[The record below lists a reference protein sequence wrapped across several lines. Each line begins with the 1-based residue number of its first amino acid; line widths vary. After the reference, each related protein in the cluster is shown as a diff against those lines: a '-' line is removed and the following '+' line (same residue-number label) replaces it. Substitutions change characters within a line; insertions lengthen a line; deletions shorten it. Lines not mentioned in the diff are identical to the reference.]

1 MTGIYVGLFLYI
13 VVTFGISVYTGR
25 NAKTSSSFI
34 VGKRNYGSV
43 VTALSMG
50 TTLASGFAFLGMV
63 GMGYTMGLVASWQCI
78 FGVLLEFIF
87 WYVLAHRMR
96 RLSIETGSVTPVEA
110 LSKLHGDPNNLIK
123 ICGGLM
129 IGLFMMF
136 FLAGQF
142 TAGSKAAVIM
152 NLDPTTVAI
161 GIAVLSIAY
170 IFLGGVNAAMWT
182 NAIQGLIMIFC
193 FFIVL
198 VMALSKVGGFSGLFA
213 GLSVAAPE
221 TIQWNN
227 GRPTGAAV
235 FFIVNYWLG
244 SSLGFFA
251 QPQAI
256 QKFLTINSDKKI
268 RSSCMISCLFN
279 FIRQLG
285 PVFIGMCCR
294 LIYPN
299 LADPETGMPQF
310 IVDFLPNLL
319 GGILMAGIFA
329 AIMSTTEALL
339 LHSTSE
345 ISRNFLQEGI
355 WKNKKVSDK
364 AYGKICKILTV
375 LIGIGGLSISLF
387 GSDGV
392 FTLIIFAFSGLF
404 TSMGPSLYFGLFW
417 KKCTSQGILAGVLT
431 GIPATAIWYYFL
443 KPAIGIHEA
452 FSVIVPIAAV
462 VIVSLATQNA
472 AQEENWAE
480 RLKAMMKEGKNLEKA
495 GKGSVSAQGN
505 KQAGVLLENG

>member
-1 MTGIYVGLFLYI
+1 MTGIFIGLILYI
-13 VVTFGISVYTGR
+13 AVTFGISIYTGR
-25 NAKTSSSFI
+25 SSKTSSSFI

-63 GMGYTMGLVASWQCI
+63 GMGYTMGIVASWQCI
-78 FGVLLEFIF
+78 FGVVLEFVF

-96 RLSIETGSVTPVEA
+96 RLSIDTGSVTPIEA
-110 LSKLHGDPNNLIK
+110 LSKLHGDPKNRIK

-129 IGLFMMF
+129 IGLFMVF

-152 NLDPTTVAI
+152 HLDPTFVAI
-161 GIAVLSIAY
+161 GIAVLSILY
-170 IFLGGVNAAMWT
+170 IFLGGINAAMWT
-182 NAIQGLIMIFC
+182 NAIQGLIMILC
-193 FFIVL
+193 FFVIL
-198 VMALSKVGGFSGLFA
+198 VMALGKVGGFSGLFS
-213 GLSVAAPE
+213 GLAEVAPE

-227 GRPTGAAV
+227 GRTTGNAT
-235 FFIVNYWLG
+235 FYIINYWLG

-256 QKFLTINSDKKI
+256 QKFLTINSEKKI
-268 RSSCMISCLFN
+268 RSSCMISCGFN

-294 LIYPN
+294 LIYPT
-299 LADPETGMPQF
+299 LADPEAGMPQF
-310 IVDFLPNLL
+310 IVDFMPNIF

-345 ISRNFLQEGI
+345 ISRNFLQQGI
-355 WKNKKVSDK
+355 WKNKDVSEK
-364 AYGKICKILTV
+364 TYGKICKVLTI
-375 LIGIGGLSISLF
+375 LIGIGGLMISLF

-392 FTLIIFAFSGLF
+392 FTLIIFAFSGLL
-404 TSMGPSLYFGLFW
+404 TSMGPSLYLGIFW

-431 GIPATAIWYYFL
+431 GIPATAVWYYFL

-452 FSVIVPIAAV
+452 YSVIVPLAAV
-462 VIVSLATQNA
+462 VIVSLLTQNKP
-472 AQEENWAE
+472 EIENWADKI
-480 RLKAMMKEGKNLEKA
+480 RTLKPEHEETVPQPALSAASSA
-495 GKGSVSAQGN
+495 GD
-505 KQAGVLLENG
+505 